1 MGGRLLLVDDV
12 AHLDDGAGR
21 CFGLGDARRRRP
33 LRSGEVA
40 GVTSATVAFTVAD
53 GVSGDW
59 TAVLSANLA
68 GARVDP
74 VGALECNL
82 GVGPSAR
89 CSKRRALVEFAISDL
104 ATAGSSNSDGGGS
117 LCGPAGLW
125 ATSIC
130 PSGGDWAGDLSGT
143 GVFLA
148 HCRFLR
154 GRRGEGIADGEP
166 VKTVRPVKGSADDQ
180 RAPKYPRGKRL
191 SSILLAHA
199 RSSLNSPGNY
209 KRPKCNTI
217 LYLGPREI
225 GRV

>member
-1 MGGRLLLVDDV
+1 MGAVSFSSTTLPIWTMGPAAALALATLG
-12 AHLDDGAGR
+12 GAAAG
-21 CFGLGDARRRRP
+21 
-33 LRSGEVA
+33 SGGVA

-125 ATSIC
+125 ATWIC
-130 PSGGDWAGDLSGT
+130 PSGGDWAGALSGT

-148 HCRFLR
+148 LAVSC
-154 GRRGEGIADGEP
+154 GADAG
-166 VKTVRPVKGSADDQ
+166 KG
-180 RAPKYPRGKRL
+180 
-191 SSILLAHA
+191 
-199 RSSLNSPGNY
+199 
-209 KRPKCNTI
+209 
-217 LYLGPREI
+217 
-225 GRV
+225 